1 MESQMALNAIQ
12 LGFSINTIRV
22 VLLEKIQLGLDFTT
36 GDDLIEVLTEHKVC
50 VFSKI
55 SKAGYI
61 LSFYF

>member
-1 MESQMALNAIQ
+1 MESPMALNAIQ

-55 SKAGYI
+55 
-61 LSFYF
+61 